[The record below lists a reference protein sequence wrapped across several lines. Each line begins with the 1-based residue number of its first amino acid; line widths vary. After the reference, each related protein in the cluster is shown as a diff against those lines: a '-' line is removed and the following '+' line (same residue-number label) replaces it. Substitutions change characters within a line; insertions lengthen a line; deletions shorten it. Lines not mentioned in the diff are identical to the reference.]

1 MDWLQIRAFGPY
13 PSSILP
19 HSHCYEAAI
28 EPKSGLKRSN
38 FRFSLY
44 SQQPPRPG
52 KNAHLPRSPSPAST
66 TYLPVRLIPRGCGR
80 LASGHFFSARGP

>member
-1 MDWLQIRAFGPY
+1 M
-13 PSSILP
+13 P

-44 SQQPPRPG
+44 SSTASWARNSRLRLRSEGQRRCSGRYPPDKRNFPG
-52 KNAHLPRSPSPAST
+52 Q
-66 TYLPVRLIPRGCGR
+66 
-80 LASGHFFSARGP
+80 

>member
-1 MDWLQIRAFGPY
+1 MAKQNFRTSQGAVGLSINWLQIRAFGPY

-44 SQQPPRPG
+44 SPT
-52 KNAHLPRSPSPAST
+52 AS
-66 TYLPVRLIPRGCGR
+66 
-80 LASGHFFSARGP
+80 